1 VDWPRTRAELV
12 VAQASLRDR
21 APDRWTPPER
31 HLAIGACF
39 VCFRKGRKGRG
50 RAGEPGWAGAV
61 VWRVGQKTQTAV
73 VSGVAGAPYDAGLL
87 ALREGP
93 LLGSALE
100 HLSTMPPVVLVNATG
115 RDHPRR
121 AGLALHLGSMFDVPT
136 IGVTHRPLLAHGE
149 WPGEGRG
156 EATPLELGEEVVGYW
171 LRTRTDRRP
180 IAVHAAWRTDPE
192 TALSITQTM
201 VLRARTP
208 EPLRHARRIARLAR
222 AGLLNPPESG
232 DRTD

>member
-1 VDWPRTRAELV
+1 MDWPRTRAELV
-12 VAQASLRDR
+12 LAQASVRDR

-39 VCFRKGRKGRG
+39 VCFQKRRQGRG
-50 RAGEPGWAGAV
+50 RAGEPAWAGAV
-61 VWRVGQKTQTAV
+61 VWQGGHHTQIAV
-73 VSGVAGAPYDAGLL
+73 VPGVAGAPYDPGLL

-100 HLSTMPPVVLVNATG
+100 RLATMPPLVLVNATG

-156 EATPLELGEEVVGYW
+156 EATPLVLDDEVVGYW

-192 TALSITQTM
+192 TALSITQMM
-201 VLRARTP
+201 VVRARTP

-222 AGLLNPPESG
+222 AGLLDSSGSG